1 MNLLR
6 NFILV
11 LCLQW
16 VPAAGLVARANAPQP
31 PSWNLP
37 ARIQT
42 TGEGV
47 FLRDLVPQVTAAE
60 FPHVR
65 LFAAPQFGK
74 ALTLT
79 RTQIAQAIQQQ
90 VPDLTVTN
98 WTGAERVLVTRRTR
112 TLNES
117 EVLEWLTT
125 TLQKEHVKDRGQLEL
140 RFSRPWVD
148 AAIPDETLTLRVVD
162 LPTAGLSASCI
173 VRFELRTETETVGT
187 WQTAVQTR
195 IWRDVLVARSP
206 LSRGMLASHADIG
219 TERRDVLTNR
229 DALVAL
235 PGAAETLEVTG
246 NVSAGS
252 TLTARSLRFRP
263 VVNRGKVVD
272 AIVQNGSLQISMRVE
287 VLEDGLPGQTIRVR
301 NPKTKREF
309 RGTVQNEQTIYV
321 SL

>member
-1 MNLLR
+1 
-6 NFILV
+6 
-11 LCLQW
+11 
-16 VPAAGLVARANAPQP
+16 
-31 PSWNLP
+31 
-37 ARIQT
+37 
-42 TGEGV
+42 
-47 FLRDLVPQVTAAE
+47 
-60 FPHVR
+60 
-65 LFAAPQFGK
+65 
-74 ALTLT
+74 
-79 RTQIAQAIQQQ
+79 
-90 VPDLTVTN
+90 
-98 WTGAERVLVTRRTR
+98 
-112 TLNES
+112 
-117 EVLEWLTT
+117 
-125 TLQKEHVKDRGQLEL
+125 
-140 RFSRPWVD
+140 
-148 AAIPDETLTLRVVD
+148 VVD

-235 PGAAETLEVTG
+235 PGAAETLEITG

-272 AIVQNGSLQISMRVE
+272 AVVQNGSLQISMRVE

>member
-16 VPAAGLVARANAPQP
+16 VTGTWLVARANAPQSSP
-31 PSWNLP
+31 LVLP

-47 FLRDLVPQVTAAE
+47 YLRDLIPTATDAE

-65 LFAAPQFGK
+65 LFAAPTFGK

-79 RTQIAQAIQQQ
+79 RAQISQAIQQQ

-112 TLNES
+112 TLSES

-125 TLQKEHVKDRGQLEL
+125 TLQKEHVKERGQLEL
-140 RFSRPWVD
+140 RFTRPWVD
-148 AAIPDETLTLRVVD
+148 AAIPDEALTLRVVD

-173 VRFELRTETETVGT
+173 VRFELRNESETIGT
-187 WQTAVQTR
+187 WQAAVQTR

-235 PGAAETLEVTG
+235 PGAAEILEITG

-272 AIVQNGSLQISMRVE
+272 AIVQNGALQISMRVE